1 MKIVYLSSGG
11 DKSGFHDHKFLVK
24 LCEKRYDTY
33 FVSYSTEDIPQK
45 FKGILGLK
53 IIHHNPKIF
62 PGSRKYL
69 LFIDRLLHFKKVLK
83 EVKPDVLH
91 SGNLWNYGF
100 LGSLSSFH
108 PHLSMPFGS
117 DILVQ
122 PDKLFFI
129 KWINKFTL
137 LRGDMV
143 TCDNEI
149 VKRKIIKDY
158 GYTEEKIVVF
168 PWGIELDMF
177 NPKVDGNSVRAAL
190 GWEDNIIVIMTRHL
204 LPIYGISYFIK
215 ALPQVIYRNPK
226 VRVILIGSGPL
237 ESEIKRLIKRNQLE
251 KYTKIIGRIDR
262 ERMAQYLNAAD
273 IYVSS
278 SLSDGTSVSLLEA
291 MACGLPIIIS
301 DLETNRE
308 WIKDYY
314 NGFLVSTK
322 NVEMLSNKII
332 CLAESKELRRT
343 MGQRNLKIA
352 KERADW
358 DKNFKKLEHMY
369 ELLLKIRRKK
379 V

>member
-1 MKIVYLSSGG
+1 M
-11 DKSGFHDHKFLVK
+11 F
-24 LCEKRYDTY
+24 R
-33 FVSYSTEDIPQK
+33 
-45 FKGILGLK
+45 
-53 IIHHNPKIF
+53 
-62 PGSRKYL
+62 
-69 LFIDRLLHFKKVLK
+69 DRLPHFKKVLK

-91 SGNLWNYGF
+91 TGNLWNYGF
-100 LGSLSSFH
+100 LGSLSGFH

-137 LRGDMV
+137 SRVDMV

-158 GYTEEKIVVF
+158 GYTEDKIVVF

-251 KYTKIIGRIDR
+251 KYTKMVGRIDR
-262 ERMAQYLNAAD
+262 ERMVQYLNAAD

-308 WIKDYY
+308 WIKDCY

-332 CLAESKELRRT
+332 YLAESKELRRT

-358 DKNFKKLEHMY
+358 DKNFNKLERMY
-369 ELLLKIRRKK
+369 ELLLKVQRKK